1 MLPSW
6 RVLSI
11 LGRFRLNASLQPR
24 QGLATRKVSPPDA
37 ALQLLRY
44 SVSSLQDEDA
54 WKTAGRAQ
62 GCWGKGWGG
71 LGWVGR
77 APGCQAQ
84 TGVVLVNTGSDK
96 SLWFL
101 PPPVGAGVL
110 KQVRQVDYDDDI
122 LTSMWTTLSMSIY
135 LSICVCEFKTEGINK
150 EVKSL

>member
-11 LGRFRLNASLQPR
+11 FGRFRLNASLQPR

-101 PPPVGAGVL
+101 PPPVRAGGAQTGETGRLWWRYINVNVNYFVYEYVF
-110 KQVRQVDYDDDI
+110 KC
-122 LTSMWTTLSMSIY
+122 M
-135 LSICVCEFKTEGINK
+135 CVCAGLRQRK
-150 EVKSL
+150 